1 MEWRADATYA
11 AVAAK
16 IIAEHIQQFYI
27 NKAPSFIYNLLSN
40 DNAFLS
46 YYPHQFTQRTLFA
59 RFQMNNTKIPYTE
72 FIKKPIYSAIG
83 LFGMLGKKLIQIKGN
98 WIKSKT
104 LGALATINN
113 ASERFE
119 FILLL
124 YNSHDTSNFSSYN
137 YLDIT
142 VDGINTSA
150 TKDIR
155 MIQYHINNEKTN
167 PFLLWKKFGCPPYP
181 TLDQFKVLRSVE
193 EPFRSHKPQQLFYPP
208 WKFYLK
214 IPLPGITLL
223 YICDKHDFPTYIS
236 KVRILNIS
244 QETII
249 ITWKDL
255 SNRCLLTYEVQFS
268 SSGILVTYKRINTE
282 DSIFLSFTYSQRLQ
296 KSNQFFHHCPFKGYY
311 RIRAIDFWKQ
321 KGPFSTPLFYSC

>member
-1 MEWRADATYA
+1 
-11 AVAAK
+11 
-16 IIAEHIQQFYI
+16 
-27 NKAPSFIYNLLSN
+27 
-40 DNAFLS
+40 
-46 YYPHQFTQRTLFA
+46 
-59 RFQMNNTKIPYTE
+59 
-72 FIKKPIYSAIG
+72 
-83 LFGMLGKKLIQIKGN
+83 
-98 WIKSKT
+98 
-104 LGALATINN
+104 
-113 ASERFE
+113 
-119 FILLL
+119 
-124 YNSHDTSNFSSYN
+124 
-137 YLDIT
+137 
-142 VDGINTSA
+142 
-150 TKDIR
+150 